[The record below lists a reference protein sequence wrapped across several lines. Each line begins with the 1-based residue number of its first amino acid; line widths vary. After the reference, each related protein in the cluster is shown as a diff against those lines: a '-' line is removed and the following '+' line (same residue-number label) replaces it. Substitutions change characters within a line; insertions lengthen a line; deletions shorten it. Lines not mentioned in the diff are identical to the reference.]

1 MKKQMS
7 SMLAGALLSVSIL
20 GSSLPVSAANSK
32 FRDVPSTHWANQ
44 SIYSAVEKGY
54 FKGYSNGTFRPKA
67 NITRAEFAALI
78 ARVADY
84 ETVQSTAGFSD
95 MKGHWAESA
104 VNAAV
109 GMGFIKATD
118 YPNGFQPGKA
128 LTREEMAKWLSSGL
142 AANDAE
148 YQQAW
153 SDTKTTVLPVK
164 EYFQGKISQ
173 TKAPSIAIVM
183 GTGLMKGYTDGSF
196 GLTQT
201 TTRAEVSAIVL
212 RLEKVLS
219 KSANSF
225 ADLTELRAVGTEKSN
240 LELVTPFT
248 FGNETFADASGKTFT
263 FKNGAGSLVFHRAIA
278 VNTQDWDNKKS
289 IYADVFVSDKDKSFY
304 TDTDNNDLYPIYIQV
319 TIYPKAEEFSV
330 SHYTNSGAK
339 LLAGYKI
346 ANDLPIKYGY
356 ETLPNYETTRYFA
369 KKRSGVTLWVA
380 RYLTEDS
387 LSDVFMDDRTYIRL
401 VNKK

>member
-7 SMLAGALLSVSIL
+7 LVLAGALLSANIL

-54 FKGYSNGTFRPKA
+54 FKGYSDGTFRPKA

-84 ETVQSTAGFSD
+84 ETVQSTDDFSD

-104 VNAAV
+104 VNAAA

-148 YQQAW
+148 YKQAW

-212 RLEKVLS
+212 RLENVLS

-248 FGNETFADASGKTFT
+248 FTKRTFADISGKKFT
-263 FKNGAGSLVFHRAIA
+263 FRNGAGSLVFHRAIA
-278 VNTQDWDNKKS
+278 VNTNAKQS
-289 IYADVFVSDKDKSFY
+289 IFSDIFVSENDESFLN
-304 TDTDNNDLYPIYIQV
+304 TFNGKLYPLHMQI
-319 TIYPKAEEFSV
+319 TIYPKASNFSS
-330 SHYTNSGAK
+330 SHYSNSGAK
-339 LLAGYKI
+339 LLNGTTI
-346 ANDLPIKYGY
+346 ANELPDKYGY
-356 ETLPNYETTRYFA
+356 ETLPNNETAKYFA
-369 KKRSGVTLWVA
+369 NKKEGTTFWVRS
-380 RYLTEDS
+380 YLSKEA
-387 LSDVFMDDRTYIRL
+387 LFDVVMDDGTFVRL

>member
-1 MKKQMS
+1 MKMLMS
-7 SMLAGALLSVSIL
+7 SLLAGALVSVSIL

-32 FRDVPSTHWANQ
+32 FRDVPSTYWANQ
-44 SIYSAVEKGY
+44 SIYTAVEKGY
-54 FKGYSNGTFRPKA
+54 FKGYSDGTFRPKA

-84 ETVQSTAGFSD
+84 EGVQSSADFSD

-104 VNAAV
+104 VNTAV
-109 GMGFIKATD
+109 GMGFIKAAD

-142 AANDAE
+142 AANDTE
-148 YQQAW
+148 YKQAW
-153 SDTKTTVLPVK
+153 TDTKTTVLPVK
-164 EYFQGKISQ
+164 EYFQGQISQ
-173 TKAPSIAIVM
+173 TKAPFIAIVM
-183 GTGLMKGYTDGSF
+183 GTGLMKGYTDGTF
-196 GLTQT
+196 GLTKT

-212 RLEKVLS
+212 RLENVLS

-248 FGNETFADASGKTFT
+248 FGNETFADASGKKFT

-278 VNTQDWDNKKS
+278 VNAQNWGNKQS
-289 IYADVFVSDKDKSFY
+289 IYSDVFVSEEDKMMVNKKG
-304 TDTDNNDLYPIYIQV
+304 LYPIYMQL
-319 TIYPKAEEFSV
+319 TIYPKTNNFNAT
-330 SHYTNSGAK
+330 HYSNSGA
-339 LLAGYKI
+339 LLLRGATISNG
-346 ANDLPIKYGY
+346 LPSKYGY
-356 ETLPNYETTRYFA
+356 ETLPNEETAQYFA
-369 KKRSGVTLWVA
+369 KHKSGITIWVV
-380 RYLTEDS
+380 RYLTDDT
-387 LSDVFMDDRTYIRL
+387 LTNVRMDDRTYVRL

>member
-212 RLEKVLS
+212 RLENVLS
-219 KSANSF
+219 KSVNSF

-248 FGNETFADASGKTFT
+248 TGNNGFSDISEKKFT
-263 FKNGAGSLVFHRAIA
+263 FKNGSGSLIFHRAIA
-278 VNTQDWDNKKS
+278 VNTQDWNNKKS
-289 IYADVFVSDKDKSFY
+289 IYSDVFVSDMNKPFLNEEKG
-304 TDTDNNDLYPIYIQV
+304 
-319 TIYPKAEEFSV
+319 IYPLFMQLTVYPKSTDFSTSHFYNSKARLLNGSTI
-330 SHYTNSGAK
+330 TNE
-339 LLAGYKI
+339 
-346 ANDLPIKYGY
+346 LPEKYGY
-356 ETLPNYETTRYFA
+356 ETLPRDETKHYFANHKNGVTIWVVRYF
-369 KKRSGVTLWVA
+369 
-380 RYLTEDS
+380 TES
-387 LSDVFMDDRTYIRL
+387 TLSDVTMDDGTFVRL
-401 VNKK
+401 IKK

>member
-7 SMLAGALLSVSIL
+7 SILAGALISVSIL

-44 SIYSAVEKGY
+44 SITTAVEKGY
-54 FKGYSNGTFRPKA
+54 FKGYSDGTFRPKA

-84 ETVQSTAGFSD
+84 EAVQGTAGFSD

-148 YQQAW
+148 YKQAW

-164 EYFQGKISQ
+164 EYFKGKISP
-173 TKAPSIAIVM
+173 TKAPFIAIVM
-183 GTGLMKGYTDGSF
+183 GTGLMKGYTDGTF

-212 RLEKVLS
+212 RLENVLS

-278 VNTQDWDNKKS
+278 VNAQSWNNKQS
-289 IYADVFVSDKDKSFY
+289 IYSDVFVAEEDKMMVNKKG
-304 TDTDNNDLYPIYIQV
+304 LYPIFMEL
-319 TIYPKAEEFSV
+319 TIYPKTNNFSAT
-330 SHYTNSGAK
+330 HYSNSGA
-339 LLAGYKI
+339 LLLRGAAISNG
-346 ANDLPIKYGY
+346 LPSKYGY
-356 ETLPNYETTRYFA
+356 ETLPNEETAQYFA
-369 KKRSGVTLWVA
+369 NHRQGITIWVV
-380 RYLTEDS
+380 RYLTEDT
-387 LSDVFMDDRTYIRL
+387 LTNLKMDDGTYVRI

>member
-7 SMLAGALLSVSIL
+7 LVLAGALLSANIL

-54 FKGYSNGTFRPKA
+54 FKGYSDGTFRPKA

-78 ARVADY
+78 ARVTDY

-95 MKGHWAESA
+95 MKGHWAESS

-183 GTGLMKGYTDGSF
+183 GTALMKGYTDGSF

-212 RLEKVLS
+212 RLENVLS

-278 VNTQDWDNKKS
+278 VNTQDWNNKQS
-289 IYADVFVSDKDKSFY
+289 IYSDVFVSERNKLFLTQQKGI
-304 TDTDNNDLYPIYIQV
+304 YPVYMQI
-319 TIYPKAEEFSV
+319 TIYPKSSNFSS
-330 SHYTNSGAK
+330 SHYSNSGAK
-339 LLAGYKI
+339 LLRGETIYSE
-346 ANDLPIKYGY
+346 LPEKYGY
-356 ETLPNYETTRYFA
+356 ETLPNNETAKYFSNH
-369 KKRSGVTLWVA
+369 RHGVTLWVV
-380 RYLTEDS
+380 RYITKDTLI
-387 LSDVFMDDRTYIRL
+387 DVTMENGTYLRVI
-401 VNKK
+401 NK

>member
-1 MKKQMS
+1 MS
-7 SMLAGALLSVSIL
+7 SLLAGALVSVSIL

-32 FRDVPSTHWANQ
+32 FRDVPSTYWANQ
-44 SIYSAVEKGY
+44 SIYTAVEKGY
-54 FKGYSNGTFRPKA
+54 FKGYSDGTFRPKA

-84 ETVQSTAGFSD
+84 EGVQSSADFSD

-104 VNAAV
+104 VNTAV
-109 GMGFIKATD
+109 GMGFIKAAD

-142 AANDAE
+142 AANDTE
-148 YQQAW
+148 YKQAW
-153 SDTKTTVLPVK
+153 TDTKTTVLPVK
-164 EYFQGKISQ
+164 EYFQGQISQ
-173 TKAPSIAIVM
+173 TKAPFIAIVM
-183 GTGLMKGYTDGSF
+183 GTGLMKGYTDGTF
-196 GLTQT
+196 GLTKT

-212 RLEKVLS
+212 RLENVLS

-248 FGNETFADASGKTFT
+248 FGNETFADASGKKFT

-278 VNTQDWDNKKS
+278 VNAQNWGNKQS
-289 IYADVFVSDKDKSFY
+289 IYSDVFVSEEDKMMVNKKG
-304 TDTDNNDLYPIYIQV
+304 LYPIYMQL
-319 TIYPKAEEFSV
+319 TIYPKTNNFNAT
-330 SHYTNSGAK
+330 HYSNSGA
-339 LLAGYKI
+339 LLLRGATISNG
-346 ANDLPIKYGY
+346 LPSKYGY
-356 ETLPNYETTRYFA
+356 ETLPNEETAQYFA
-369 KKRSGVTLWVA
+369 KHKSGITIWVV
-380 RYLTEDS
+380 RYLTDDT
-387 LSDVFMDDRTYIRL
+387 LTNVRMDDRTYVRL

>member
-1 MKKQMS
+1 MKKLMS
-7 SMLAGALLSVSIL
+7 SILAGALISVSIL

-44 SIYSAVEKGY
+44 SISTAVEKGY
-54 FKGYSNGTFRPKA
+54 FKGYSDGTFRPKA

-78 ARVADY
+78 ARVANY
-84 ETVQSTAGFSD
+84 EAVQGTAGFSD

-128 LTREEMAKWLSSGL
+128 LTREEMAKWLSSGF

-148 YQQAW
+148 YKQAW

-173 TKAPSIAIVM
+173 TKAPFIAIVM
-183 GTGLMKGYTDGSF
+183 GTGLMKGYTDGTF

-212 RLEKVLS
+212 RLESVLS

-248 FGNETFADASGKTFT
+248 TAGDTFADMSGKKFT
-263 FKNGAGSLVFHRAIA
+263 FKNGGGSLVFHRAIA
-278 VNTQDWDNKKS
+278 VNTQDWINKQS
-289 IYADVFVSDKDKSFY
+289 IYADVFVSERNKTFLTQQKGI
-304 TDTDNNDLYPIYIQV
+304 YPVYMQI
-319 TIYPKAEEFSV
+319 TIYPKASNFSS
-330 SHYTNSGAK
+330 SHYSNSGAK
-339 LLAGYKI
+339 LLRGETIYSE
-346 ANDLPIKYGY
+346 LPEKYGY
-356 ETLPNYETTRYFA
+356 ETLPNNETAKYFS
-369 KKRSGVTLWVA
+369 KHRDGVTLWVV
-380 RYLTEDS
+380 RYITKNTLI
-387 LSDVFMDDRTYIRL
+387 DVTMDNGTYLRVI
-401 VNKK
+401 NK

>member
-7 SMLAGALLSVSIL
+7 SILAGALISVSIL

-44 SIYSAVEKGY
+44 SISTAVEKGY
-54 FKGYSNGTFRPKA
+54 FKGYSDGTFRPKA
-67 NITRAEFAALI
+67 NITHAEFAALI

-84 ETVQSTAGFSD
+84 ETVQGTAGFSD

-148 YQQAW
+148 YKQAW

-173 TKAPSIAIVM
+173 TKAPFIAIVM
-183 GTGLMKGYTDGSF
+183 GTGLMKGYTDGTF

-212 RLEKVLS
+212 RLESVLS

-248 FGNETFADASGKTFT
+248 TGNSSFADISGKRFT
-263 FKNGAGSLVFHRAIA
+263 FKNGSGSLVFHRAIA
-278 VNTQDWDNKKS
+278 VNTQDWNNKKG
-289 IYADVFVSDKDKSFY
+289 IYSDVFISDSNKSFLTGQKGIY
-304 TDTDNNDLYPIYIQV
+304 PLYMQI
-319 TIYPKAEEFSV
+319 TIYPKSENFTS
-330 SHYTNSGAK
+330 SHYTNSGAN
-339 LLAGYKI
+339 LLRGTAIVNELPNKFGY
-346 ANDLPIKYGY
+346 N
-356 ETLPNYETTRYFA
+356 TLPRDNSGVYFA
-369 KKRSGVTLWVA
+369 SNRKGVTLWVA
-380 RYLTEDS
+380 SYLRSDTLLDVQMEDGTF
-387 LSDVFMDDRTYIRL
+387 LRL
-401 VNKK
+401 KNN

>member
-7 SMLAGALLSVSIL
+7 SILAGALISVSIL

-44 SIYSAVEKGY
+44 SISTAVEKGY
-54 FKGYSNGTFRPKA
+54 FKGYSDGTFRPKA
-67 NITRAEFAALI
+67 NITHAEFAALI

-84 ETVQSTAGFSD
+84 ETVQGTAGFSD

-148 YQQAW
+148 YKQAW

-173 TKAPSIAIVM
+173 TKAPFIAIVM
-183 GTGLMKGYTDGSF
+183 GTGLMKGYTDGTF

-212 RLEKVLS
+212 RLENVLS

-248 FGNETFADASGKTFT
+248 TGNSSFADISGKRFT
-263 FKNGAGSLVFHRAIA
+263 FRNGAGSLIFHKAIA
-278 VNTQDWDNKKS
+278 VDTQDWNNKKS
-289 IYADVFVSDKDKSFY
+289 LYSNVFVGNKENEKFLVSSKE
-304 TDTDNNDLYPIYIQV
+304 TYPLFVQIS
-319 TIYPKAEEFSV
+319 IYPKAQDFEIG
-330 SHYTNSGAK
+330 HYFNSGGKVLVGSRINSK
-339 LLAGYKI
+339 LDKQ
-346 ANDLPIKYGY
+346 YGY
-356 ETLPNYETTRYFA
+356 ETLPNINTKEYFLN
-369 KKRSGVTLWVA
+369 KKQGVTLWVVK
-380 RYLTEDS
+380 YLKENTLADAN
-387 LSDVFMDDRTYIRL
+387 MDDGSYVRL
-401 VNKK
+401 YEK

>member
-7 SMLAGALLSVSIL
+7 LVLAGALLSANIL

-54 FKGYSNGTFRPKA
+54 FKGYSDGTFRPKA

-84 ETVQSTAGFSD
+84 ETVQSTDDFSD

-104 VNAAV
+104 VNAAA

-148 YQQAW
+148 YKQAW

-183 GTGLMKGYTDGSF
+183 GTALMKGYTDGSF

-212 RLEKVLS
+212 RLENVLS

-278 VNTQDWDNKKS
+278 VNTQDWNNKQS
-289 IYADVFVSDKDKSFY
+289 IYSDVFVSERNKLFLTQQKGI
-304 TDTDNNDLYPIYIQV
+304 YPVYMQI
-319 TIYPKAEEFSV
+319 TIYPKSSNFSS
-330 SHYTNSGAK
+330 SHYSNSGAK
-339 LLAGYKI
+339 LLRGETIYSE
-346 ANDLPIKYGY
+346 LPEKYGY
-356 ETLPNYETTRYFA
+356 ETLPNNETAKYFSNH
-369 KKRSGVTLWVA
+369 RHGVTLWVV
-380 RYLTEDS
+380 RYITKDTLI
-387 LSDVFMDDRTYIRL
+387 DVTMENGTYLRVI
-401 VNKK
+401 NK